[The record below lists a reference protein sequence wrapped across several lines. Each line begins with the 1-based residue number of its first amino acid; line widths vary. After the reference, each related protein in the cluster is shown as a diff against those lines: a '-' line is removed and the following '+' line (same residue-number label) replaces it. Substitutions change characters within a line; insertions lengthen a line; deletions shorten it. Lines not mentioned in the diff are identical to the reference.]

1 MAYRSCRQGENPL
14 HWGVFVSDQD
24 SASAAA
30 VQEAREECEEERVSD
45 WQYCSQHLL
54 KGSHRLLN
62 KSLDLKAAVA
72 SDPKEPKSG
81 DPSCIDPD
89 RPFQCPRCS
98 KGFKSSSGRA
108 THARFCKFIGSS
120 TAASG
125 PSSAVS
131 GPSSAVSGPS
141 WSSQNG
147 MMAKEIK
154 PFKQK
159 LLNWLLRRK
168 NNELRRGVAA
178 WKKWQCYK
186 GSRDLE
192 LKHRLK
198 MAAGT
203 ILPCLKGDHSK
214 CIQYSFVCAESKDP
228 YLYLLPHQR
237 NVPDLPVHIQKV
249 ITDSIWTVF
258 QTDKLD
264 RLIKDGSLQTT
275 SRVEAVHRTI
285 RAPAP
290 KGKPMRR
297 NQTACLRFGGTI
309 AAKNGRGKATISHF
323 KTLQLPVSQLLSKKM
338 EQSDTH
344 RQRKARLRQSEKYR
358 QADAMRRRQ
367 KFELHGRSLE
377 TKEATQYRKEGFVVA
392 DHSYSKPAAA
402 NGEFTPM
409 LLTSLMLAV
418 TYRRGGNHFFF
429 LF

>member
-1 MAYRSCRQGENPL
+1 MAYRSCRLGDNPL

-62 KSLDLKAAVA
+62 KKLDLKAAVA
-72 SDPKEPKSG
+72 SPSKEPKG
-81 DPSCIDPD
+81 EDPSCIDPD

-98 KGFKSSSGRA
+98 KGFKSSAGRA
-108 THARFCKFIGSS
+108 THARFCKSVGGSS

-125 PSSAVS
+125 PSSAIP

-141 WSSQNG
+141 WSLQNG

-178 WKKWQCYK
+178 WKKWHCYK

-214 CIQYSFVCAESKDP
+214 CNQYSFVCADSKDP

-237 NVPDLPVHIQKV
+237 NVPDLPVAIQKV

-264 RLIKDGSLQTT
+264 RLIKDGSLRTT

-297 NQTACLRFGGTI
+297 NQTACLRFGGAI

-323 KTLQLPVSQLLSKKM
+323 QSLQLPVSQLLSKKM
-338 EQSDTH
+338 ERSDTH
-344 RQRKARLRQSEKYR
+344 RQRKAQYRQSEKYR
-358 QADAMRRRQ
+358 QADAIRRRQ

-377 TKEATQYRKEGFVVA
+377 TKEATQYRKEGFVLA
-392 DHSYSKPAAA
+392 DHSYSYSKPSAAS
-402 NGEFTPM
+402 GEFTPT
-409 LLTSLMLAV
+409 LLVS
-418 TYRRGGNHFFF
+418 
-429 LF
+429 